1 MDALFPD
8 ASDIDARTAAVH
20 QNLEGAV
27 RQEGRELACASPDA
41 LAEIVLE
48 KAKEAFR
55 MGDAHPGVSV
65 RYNRDELKKWL
76 HGHGRRTAEENSL
89 LGVMSTDTEL
99 CRALRDA
106 VCKHIDRTMV
116 DAVVEEVYGRAF
128 YVRFYTHI

>member
-1 MDALFPD
+1 MTL
-8 ASDIDARTAAVH
+8 I
-20 QNLEGAV
+20 Q
-27 RQEGRELACASPDA
+27 
-41 LAEIVLE
+41 
-48 KAKEAFR
+48 
-55 MGDAHPGVSV
+55 GVSV

-76 HGHGRRTAEENSL
+76 HGHGKRTAEENSL